1 MSLNETPEESIYT
14 VNFRKAWITPEYKR
28 TNRVVGILREFAKRH
43 MKTDDIKIDQYLNRY
58 LWMRGKRN
66 PPRKIRVRMTK
77 DETDTVVV
85 SLYEEFKERK
95 SQTED
100 LEVKQ
105 EVGRKSQTED
115 LEVKQE
121 VGRKSQTEDLEV
133 KQEVETP
140 EEQPARKK
148 KKEAEGKEQA
158 EPEVSTK
165 KEGKDVAATNPD
177 EANKKEPE
185 RKTDEKPKKKSTRKK
200 KPVDQ
205 ET

>member
-105 EVGRKSQTED
+105 EV
-115 LEVKQE
+115 
-121 VGRKSQTEDLEV
+121 
-133 KQEVETP
+133 ETP

-158 EPEVSTK
+158 QPEVSTK
-165 KEGKDVAATNPD
+165 EEDKDAAATNPD
-177 EANKKEPE
+177 EANKKVPEP
-185 RKTDEKPKKKSTRKK
+185 KTDEKPRKKSTRKK

>member
-1 MSLNETPEESIYT
+1 MSLNENPDESIYT

-28 TNRVVGILREFAKRH
+28 TNRVVSILREFTQKH

-95 SQTED
+95 PQTED
-100 LEVKQ
+100 LELKP
-105 EVGRKSQTED
+105 EVERKPQTKD
-115 LEVKQE
+115 LELKPE
-121 VGRKSQTEDLEV
+121 VERKPQTKDLEL
-133 KQEVETP
+133 KPEVETS
-140 EEQPARKK
+140 EVRTTKKK
-148 KKEAEGKEQA
+148 KKEDGVKEQV
-158 EPEVSTK
+158 EVEDSTR
-165 KEGKDVAATNPD
+165 KESRNVAD
-177 EANKKEPE
+177 EVNKKQPE
-185 RKTDEKPKKKSTRKK
+185 AKMVEKPRKKYTRKK
-200 KPVDQ
+200 KSVDK

>member
-43 MKTDDIKIDQYLNRY
+43 MKTEDIKIDQYLNRY

-95 SQTED
+95 P
-100 LEVKQ
+100 
-105 EVGRKSQTED
+105 
-115 LEVKQE
+115 
-121 VGRKSQTEDLEV
+121 QTEDLEV

-140 EEQPARKK
+140 EEQPAQKK
-148 KKEAEGKEQA
+148 KKEAEAKEQV
-158 EPEVSTK
+158 ELDNSSK
-165 KEGKDVAATNPD
+165 IEGKDTTTTNHD
-177 EANKKEPE
+177 EEDKKESEP
-185 RKTDEKPKKKSTRKK
+185 KTVEKPKKKSTKRK

>member
-1 MSLNETPEESIYT
+1 MSLNEAPEESIYT

-58 LWMRGKRN
+58 LWQRGKRN

-95 SQTED
+95 P
-100 LEVKQ
+100 
-105 EVGRKSQTED
+105 
-115 LEVKQE
+115 
-121 VGRKSQTEDLEV
+121 QTEDLEV

-140 EEQPARKK
+140 EEQPAQKK
-148 KKEAEGKEQA
+148 KKEAEAKEQV
-158 EPEVSTK
+158 ELDNSSK
-165 KEGKDVAATNPD
+165 IEGKDTTTTNHD
-177 EANKKEPE
+177 EEDKKESEP
-185 RKTDEKPKKKSTRKK
+185 KTVEKPKKKSTKRK

>member
-58 LWMRGKRN
+58 LWIRGKRN

-105 EVGRKSQTED
+105 EVERKSRTED
-115 LEVKQE
+115 LELKQE
-121 VGRKSQTEDLEV
+121 VQ
-133 KQEVETP
+133 TP
-140 EEQPARKK
+140 EEQPAKKK
-148 KKEAEGKEQA
+148 KKEAGVKEQV
-158 EPEVSTK
+158 ELEDSTK
-165 KEGKDVAATNPD
+165 KEGKDAAATNPD

-185 RKTDEKPKKKSTRKK
+185 PKTVEKPRKKSTRKK
-200 KPVDQ
+200 KSVDQ

>member
-1 MSLNETPEESIYT
+1 
-14 VNFRKAWITPEYKR
+14 
-28 TNRVVGILREFAKRH
+28 
-43 MKTDDIKIDQYLNRY
+43 
-58 LWMRGKRN
+58 
-66 PPRKIRVRMTK
+66 MTK

-85 SLYEEFKERK
+85 SLYEEFKE
-95 SQTED
+95 
-100 LEVKQ
+100 
-105 EVGRKSQTED
+105 RKSQTED

-158 EPEVSTK
+158 QPEVSTK
-165 KEGKDVAATNPD
+165 EEDKDAAATNPD
-177 EANKKEPE
+177 EANKKVPEP
-185 RKTDEKPKKKSTRKK
+185 KTDEKPRKKSTRKK

>member
-105 EVGRKSQTED
+105 EVERKSQTED

-121 VGRKSQTEDLEV
+121 VK
-133 KQEVETP
+133 TP

-148 KKEAEGKEQA
+148 KKEAEGKEQVV
-158 EPEVSTK
+158 PEVSTK
-165 KEGKDVAATNPD
+165 KEGKDAATTNLD
-177 EANKKEPE
+177 EANQKESEP
-185 RKTDEKPKKKSTRKK
+185 KMDEKPRKKSTRKK

>member
-121 VGRKSQTEDLEV
+121 V
-133 KQEVETP
+133 ETP

-165 KEGKDVAATNPD
+165 KEGKDAAATNPD